1 MQILNSVKAK
11 VESNLSQLDN
21 LEQPLLFAKEN
32 LIEREETRNRSVS
45 RRSSQPAS
53 PKSSKNRTTPAER
66 SSSNSPARISTPD
79 VPSPYRNTY
88 VGGRKDSVPGSSV
101 TTSGEQ
107 DLENAI
113 EQASSWILLN
123 LGPKGIS
130 RERTRTK
137 HINMIK
143 NTVYCAVLMEEWLK
157 ELAAISMEHAVQPYA
172 QIDVTF

>member
-21 LEQPLLFAKEN
+21 LEQPLLFAKDN

-66 SSSNSPARISTPD
+66 SPSNSPARISTPD
-79 VPSPYRNTY
+79 VPSPYRNTF
-88 VGGRKDSVPGSSV
+88 VGGRKDSVPGSSD

-130 RERTRTK
+130 RERTRAK

-143 NTVYCAVLMEEWLK
+143 NTVYCAVLMEEWMK